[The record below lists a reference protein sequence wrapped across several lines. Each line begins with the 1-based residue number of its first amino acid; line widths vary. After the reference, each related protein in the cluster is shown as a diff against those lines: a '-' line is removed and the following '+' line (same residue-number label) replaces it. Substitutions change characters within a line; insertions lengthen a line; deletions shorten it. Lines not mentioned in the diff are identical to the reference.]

1 MTKRKFINPILLVA
15 VTAVLFF
22 ACSDKSNNGP
32 GGGIDAAASGIGGG
46 AGTEVLAGT
55 GGTSGIGSAG
65 TSGSAGTTVGGTSGQ
80 GGTSGVGG
88 TGGASGVGGSTM
100 LDGGPDGSPLIDAGT
115 DVVSTG
121 GSGPVPGDS
130 GTYQPCPTNGDL
142 CKILPLGDSITWGY
156 ADETNAGYRG
166 PLFALAVAN
175 QQKITFTGSL
185 SNGPDTVSGQLFPKQ
200 NEGHQGWN
208 ISTPNPTTGA
218 PAGIDSRIP
227 SPAFDATSGGIPH
240 IILLMIGTNDTG
252 VSTATVM
259 TSQLDTLMGNIIAN
273 APDALLVVAKITPLT
288 WQTDKINA
296 YNASIPGLVQK
307 YIDAGNHVML
317 ADMNTGFV
325 LATMM
330 STDNIHPNHAGY
342 EFMANQWYS
351 VIGSLLPK

>member
-1 MTKRKFINPILLVA
+1 MTKRTFIKPILLVA

-22 ACSDKSNNGP
+22 ACSDKSDNGP
-32 GGGIDAAASGIGGG
+32 GAVDAASSGRGGG
-46 AGTEVLAGT
+46 AGPEALPRPGGPSGIGSGGTAATTDSSVGGNT
-55 GGTSGIGSAG
+55 GGTSGIG
-65 TSGSAGTTVGGTSGQ
+65 
-80 GGTSGVGG
+80 G
-88 TGGASGVGGSTM
+88 TGGSSGEAGSTPF
-100 LDGGPDGSPLIDAGT
+100 DGGPGDGATPLETGA
-115 DVVSTG
+115 DVPNT
-121 GSGPVPGDS
+121 GDS
-130 GTYQPCPTNGDL
+130 GTYQPCPTNGDP
-142 CKILPLGDSITWGY
+142 CKILPFGDSITWGY
-156 ADETNAGYRG
+156 ADEGNAGYRG

-185 SNGPDTVSGQLFPKQ
+185 SNGPDTDPASGQIFPKQ
-200 NEGHQGWN
+200 NEGHSGWN
-208 ISTPNPTTGA
+208 ISTPNPSTGA
-218 PAGIDSRIP
+218 PAGIASLIP
-227 SPAFDATSGGIPH
+227 HPALDPSSGGIPH

-259 TSQLDTLMGNIIAN
+259 TSELDTLIGNIIAN

-307 YIDAGNHVML
+307 YVDAGNHVML

-330 STDNIHPNHAGY
+330 ATDNIHPNHAGY

-351 VIGSLLPK
+351 VIGSFLPK